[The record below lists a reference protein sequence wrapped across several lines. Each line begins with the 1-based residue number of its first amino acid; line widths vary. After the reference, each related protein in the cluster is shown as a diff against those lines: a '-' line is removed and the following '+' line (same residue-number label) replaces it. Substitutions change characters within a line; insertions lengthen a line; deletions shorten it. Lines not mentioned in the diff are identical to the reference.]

1 MERNATIN
9 VRDKNISCG
18 GNGRITSV
26 RVVTPDGRRGWASDV
41 KELKM
46 SNFTFEYNE
55 YVQGFVVSCGK
66 EEANLQFCSLNNEMI
81 FGSDGGYI
89 SDGFTDEMLDEAYYA
104 AEKNKEVVRVEQMF
118 RDIYADDKKLEVFN
132 ELRARQGY
140 IYIHQIEE
148 IAGEC

>member
-1 MERNATIN
+1 MENTNTTIN

-18 GNGRITSV
+18 GNGHITS
-26 RVVTPDGRRGWASDV
+26 V

-46 SNFTFEYNE
+46 SNFIFEYNE

-66 EEANLQFCSLNNEMI
+66 EEAYLQFCSLNNEMI

-104 AEKNKEVVRVEQMF
+104 AEKNKEVMRVESLF
-118 RDIYADDKKLEVFN
+118 RDIYSDDEKRKEFDD
-132 ELRARQGY
+132 LRARQGF
-140 IYIHQIEE
+140 IHVYQIEE
-148 IAGEC
+148 IAGEFNRREC